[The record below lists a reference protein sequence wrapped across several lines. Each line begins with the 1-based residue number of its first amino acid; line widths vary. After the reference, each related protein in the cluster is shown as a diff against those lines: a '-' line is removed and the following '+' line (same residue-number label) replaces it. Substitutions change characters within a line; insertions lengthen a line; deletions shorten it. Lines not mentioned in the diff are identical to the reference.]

1 MKQPKTKETIPSQTI
16 VSDFFE
22 NLGNKSYFLA
32 LSLIIFIAFFV
43 FKDFLLLKNVFQ
55 FKDIGSDTL
64 NGMYPY
70 YHHYAD
76 YIQKNGWPQWS
87 FSEGMGQGILS
98 GFLRDPFQLITM
110 LIGPQSMPKIFI
122 YIIVLE
128 IIIAGSIF
136 YFFLK
141 ALKTNNYSAIIG
153 TLLFSF
159 CGFMIIGSCW
169 YLFTFEAL
177 NVALLLL
184 GFERIYQKNNWFLF
198 SLGIFLAAISFP
210 VNLFTYGVFI
220 LFYGAFRFLQENDF
234 DKKKFFGLYGKLIM
248 AGAIGLLISGPFLLE
263 NIFQVLESPRGS
275 GGDSYFDKLANSPM
289 FATSN
294 KVEFGT
300 SVMRMLSSDILGSGN
315 SFSGIQNFL
324 EAPFSYCGLIS
335 LLLMS
340 QIFPLISKNLRKWYI
355 ALLIIW
361 LTPTFFPYFRYA
373 FWLFSGDYYR
383 AYSFFLSLVF
393 ILFSVHALDLILKHK
408 KVNLIALI
416 STLILWL
423 ILSSI
428 SYKSNITYQNGQQGI
443 QELKSD
449 DTIAFFVRLFLV
461 FYAILIFMLGK
472 SKNITNIKYIL
483 LIMVVFELTYISQF
497 SANRRSIVSV
507 RDLKEKIG
515 YNDYSIEAIKYIKEN
530 DKSFFRVD
538 KSYFSG
544 GAMHGSITDHK
555 VHSYYGTSSYN
566 SFAQINYIN
575 YMRAYNVIDKN
586 NEFASRWVDG
596 LISRPFLE
604 SLNHVKYVL
613 TKEVSKNPV
622 WLNTHDSVAKFGDVV
637 VLKSKFN
644 LPLGY
649 TYNQYI
655 SQTDFDLL
663 SSIQKDL
670 VSLKACVLSD
680 QELSN
685 AIGLKRLSLK
695 DTLELNKFTW
705 DYLKNSVDSLKN
717 ESFKTVLFSENKIE
731 GNISVSKNK
740 IMYLSFPKDK
750 GWHLKLDGKE
760 TETILVNNG
769 MTGIYLSSGNHSINL
784 EYHSRFLN
792 KGLILTLVGILIA
805 GIFWFFNRKNK
816 VAII

>member
-87 FSEGMGQGILS
+87 FAEGMGQGILS
-98 GFLRDPFQLITM
+98 GFLRDPFQLIAM

-141 ALKTNNYSAIIG
+141 ALKTTNYSAIIG

-177 NVALLLL
+177 NLALLLL

-210 VNLFTYGVFI
+210 VNLFTYGLFI

-234 DKKKFFGLYGKLIM
+234 DKKKFFGLYGKLII

-428 SYKSNITYQNGQQGI
+428 SYKSNITYPNGQQGI

-622 WLNTHDSVAKFGDVV
+622 WINTHDSVAKFGDVV

-670 VSLKACVLSD
+670 VSLKACVISD

-685 AIGLKRLSLK
+685 AIGLKKLSLK

-717 ESFKTVLFSENKIE
+717 ESLKTVLFSENKIE

-769 MTGIYLSSGNHSINL
+769 MTGIYLSSGKHYINL

>member
-1 MKQPKTKETIPSQTI
+1 MKQPKTKETITSIASVP
-16 VSDFFE
+16 DFFE

-32 LSLIIFIAFFV
+32 LSLILFIAFFV

-87 FSEGMGQGILS
+87 FAEGMGQGILS
-98 GFLRDPFQLITM
+98 GFLRDPFQLIAM

-141 ALKTNNYSAIIG
+141 ALKTTNYSAIIG

-184 GFERIYQKNNWFLF
+184 GFECIYQKNKWFLF
-198 SLGIFLAAISFP
+198 ALGIFLAAISFP
-210 VNLFTYGVFI
+210 VNLFTYGLFI

-248 AGAIGLLISGPFLLE
+248 AGAIGLLISGPLLLE

-275 GGDSYFDKLANSPM
+275 GGDSYFNKLVNSAL

-294 KVEFGT
+294 KVEFGS

-340 QIFPLISKNLRKWYI
+340 QVFPLISKNIRKWYI
-355 ALLIIW
+355 TLLIIW

-393 ILFSVHALDLILKHK
+393 ILFSVHALDLILKYK

-416 STLILWL
+416 STLLLWL

-428 SYKSNITYQNGQQGI
+428 SYKSNITYPNGQQGI

-449 DTIAFFVRLFLV
+449 DTIAFFVRMFLV
-461 FYAILIFMLGK
+461 FYSILIFMLGK
-472 SKNITNIKYIL
+472 SKNINNIKYIL
-483 LIMVVFELTYISQF
+483 LIMVVFELTYLSQF
-497 SANRRSIVSV
+497 SANRRSIVSTN
-507 RDLKEKIG
+507 DLKEKIG
-515 YNDYSIEAIKYIKEN
+515 YNDYSIEAIKYIKEK
-530 DKSFFRVD
+530 DVSFFRVD
-538 KSYFSG
+538 KSYYSG

-613 TKEVSKNPV
+613 TKDVSKNPV
-622 WLNTHDSVAKFGDVV
+622 WSNTHDSVAKFGDVV
-637 VLKSKFN
+637 VLKNKFN

-655 SQTDFDLL
+655 SQADFDLL
-663 SSIQKDL
+663 SNIQKDL
-670 VSLKACVLSD
+670 VSLKACVLS
-680 QELSN
+680 EKEASN
-685 AIGLKRLSLK
+685 SVGLKRFSLK
-695 DTLELNKFTW
+695 DTIGLNQFTW
-705 DYLKNSVDSLKN
+705 DFLKNAVDSLKY
-717 ESFKTVLFSENKIE
+717 ESLKTSLFTENKIE
-731 GNISVSKNK
+731 GNISISKNK

-769 MTGIYLSSGNHSINL
+769 MTGIYLYSGNHSINL
-784 EYHSRFLN
+784 EYHSRFLY
-792 KGLILTLVGILIA
+792 KGLILSLLGIITA
-805 GIFWFFNRKNK
+805 GIFWFLIKKNK
-816 VAII
+816 VAIV

>member
-87 FSEGMGQGILS
+87 FAEGMGQGILS
-98 GFLRDPFQLITM
+98 GFLRDPFQLIAM

-141 ALKTNNYSAIIG
+141 ALKTTNYSAIIG

-177 NVALLLL
+177 NLALLLL
-184 GFERIYQKNNWFLF
+184 GFERIYQKNKWFLF

-234 DKKKFFGLYGKLIM
+234 DKTKFFGLYGKLII

-416 STLILWL
+416 SSLILWL

-428 SYKSNITYQNGQQGI
+428 SYKSNITYPNGQQGI

-472 SKNITNIKYIL
+472 S
-483 LIMVVFELTYISQF
+483 MQ
-497 SANRRSIVSV
+497 
-507 RDLKEKIG
+507 
-515 YNDYSIEAIKYIKEN
+515 IEE
-530 DKSFFRVD
+530 
-538 KSYFSG
+538 
-544 GAMHGSITDHK
+544 
-555 VHSYYGTSSYN
+555 
-566 SFAQINYIN
+566 
-575 YMRAYNVIDKN
+575 
-586 NEFASRWVDG
+586 
-596 LISRPFLE
+596 
-604 SLNHVKYVL
+604 
-613 TKEVSKNPV
+613 
-622 WLNTHDSVAKFGDVV
+622 
-637 VLKSKFN
+637 
-644 LPLGY
+644 
-649 TYNQYI
+649 
-655 SQTDFDLL
+655 
-663 SSIQKDL
+663 
-670 VSLKACVLSD
+670 
-680 QELSN
+680 
-685 AIGLKRLSLK
+685 
-695 DTLELNKFTW
+695 
-705 DYLKNSVDSLKN
+705 
-717 ESFKTVLFSENKIE
+717 VLF
-731 GNISVSKNK
+731 
-740 IMYLSFPKDK
+740 
-750 GWHLKLDGKE
+750 
-760 TETILVNNG
+760 
-769 MTGIYLSSGNHSINL
+769 
-784 EYHSRFLN
+784 R
-792 KGLILTLVGILIA
+792 
-805 GIFWFFNRKNK
+805 
-816 VAII
+816 

>member
-87 FSEGMGQGILS
+87 FAEGMGQGILS
-98 GFLRDPFQLITM
+98 GFLRDPFQLIAM

-141 ALKTNNYSAIIG
+141 ALKTTNYSAIIG

-184 GFERIYQKNNWFLF
+184 GFERIYQKNKWFLF

-210 VNLFTYGVFI
+210 VNLFTYGLFI

-315 SFSGIQNFL
+315 NFSGIQNFL

-428 SYKSNITYQNGQQGI
+428 SYKSNITYPNGQQGI

-449 DTIAFFVRLFLV
+449 DTIAFFVRIFLV

-472 SKNITNIKYIL
+472 YKNTTNIKYIL
-483 LIMVVFELTYISQF
+483 LIIIVFELTYLSQF
-497 SANRRSIVSV
+497 SANRRNIVSV
-507 RDLKEKIG
+507 IDLKEKIG

-613 TKEVSKNPV
+613 TKDVSKNPV

-663 SSIQKDL
+663 STIQKDL

-685 AIGLKRLSLK
+685 AIGLKRLALK
-695 DTLELNKFTW
+695 DTIELNQFTW
-705 DYLKNSVDSLKN
+705 DFLKNAVDSLKN
-717 ESFKTVLFSENKIE
+717 ESLKTSLFSENKIE

-740 IMYLSFPKDK
+740 IMYFSFPKDK

-769 MTGIYLSSGNHSINL
+769 MTGIYLSSGKHSINL
-784 EYHSRFLN
+784 EYHSRFIY
-792 KGLILTLVGILIA
+792 KGLILSLVGIIIA
-805 GIFWFFNRKNK
+805 GIFWFLIKKNK

>member
-1 MKQPKTKETIPSQTI
+1 MKQPKTKETITSIASVP
-16 VSDFFE
+16 DFFE

-32 LSLIIFIAFFV
+32 LSLILFIAFFV

-87 FSEGMGQGILS
+87 FAEGMGQGILS
-98 GFLRDPFQLITM
+98 GFLRDPFQLIAM

-141 ALKTNNYSAIIG
+141 ALKTTNYSAIIG

-184 GFERIYQKNNWFLF
+184 GFERIYQKNKWFLF
-198 SLGIFLAAISFP
+198 ALGIFLAAISFP
-210 VNLFTYGVFI
+210 VNLFTYGLFI

-248 AGAIGLLISGPFLLE
+248 AGAIGLLISGPLLLE

-275 GGDSYFDKLANSPM
+275 GGDSYFNKLVNSAL

-294 KVEFGT
+294 KVEFGS

-340 QIFPLISKNLRKWYI
+340 QVFPLISKNIRKWYI
-355 ALLIIW
+355 TLLIIW

-393 ILFSVHALDLILKHK
+393 ILFSVHALDLILKYK

-416 STLILWL
+416 STLLLWL

-428 SYKSNITYQNGQQGI
+428 SYKSNITYPNGQQGI

-449 DTIAFFVRLFLV
+449 DTIAFFVRMFLV
-461 FYAILIFMLGK
+461 FYSILIFMLGK
-472 SKNITNIKYIL
+472 SKNINNIKYIL
-483 LIMVVFELTYISQF
+483 LIMVVFELTYLSQF
-497 SANRRSIVSV
+497 SANRRSIVSTN
-507 RDLKEKIG
+507 DLKEKIG
-515 YNDYSIEAIKYIKEN
+515 YNDYSIEAIKYIKEK
-530 DKSFFRVD
+530 DVSFFRVD
-538 KSYFSG
+538 KSYYSG

-613 TKEVSKNPV
+613 TKDVSKNPV
-622 WLNTHDSVAKFGDVV
+622 WSNTHDSVAKFGDVV
-637 VLKSKFN
+637 VLKNKFN

-655 SQTDFDLL
+655 SQADFDLL
-663 SSIQKDL
+663 SNIQKDL
-670 VSLKACVLSD
+670 VSLKACVLS
-680 QELSN
+680 EKEASN
-685 AIGLKRLSLK
+685 SVGLKRFSLK
-695 DTLELNKFTW
+695 DTIGLNQFTW
-705 DYLKNSVDSLKN
+705 DFLKNAVDSLKY
-717 ESFKTVLFSENKIE
+717 ESLKTSLFTENKIE
-731 GNISVSKNK
+731 GNISISKNK

-769 MTGIYLSSGNHSINL
+769 MTGIYLYSGNHSINL
-784 EYHSRFLN
+784 EYHSRFLY
-792 KGLILTLVGILIA
+792 KGLILSLLGIITA
-805 GIFWFFNRKNK
+805 GIFWFLIKKNK
-816 VAII
+816 VAIV

>member
-87 FSEGMGQGILS
+87 FAEGMGQGILS
-98 GFLRDPFQLITM
+98 GFLRDPFQLIAI

-141 ALKTNNYSAIIG
+141 ALKTTNYSAIIG

-177 NVALLLL
+177 NLALLLL
-184 GFERIYQKNNWFLF
+184 GFERIYQKNKWFLF

-428 SYKSNITYQNGQQGI
+428 SYKSNITYPNGQQGI

-622 WLNTHDSVAKFGDVV
+622 WINTHDSVAKFGDVV

-670 VSLKACVLSD
+670 VSLKACVISD

-685 AIGLKRLSLK
+685 AIGLKKLSLK

-717 ESFKTVLFSENKIE
+717 ESLKTVLFSENKIE

-760 TETILVNNG
+760 KETILVNN
-769 MTGIYLSSGNHSINL
+769 
-784 EYHSRFLN
+784 
-792 KGLILTLVGILIA
+792 
-805 GIFWFFNRKNK
+805 
-816 VAII
+816 